1 MLCMFKSETELIKS
15 TLFEIDVSKK
25 GILHFSLKLLV
36 SFKEFSNSIILF
48 ESN

>member
-1 MLCMFKSETELIKS
+1 MFISETELIKS

-25 GILHFSLKLLV
+25 GSSSFFIKTIG
-36 SFKEFSNSIILF
+36 SFKELSNSIILF